1 MIMNMI
7 MIMIIIMLMIII
19 IIIIVIIIITIII
32 VIIIIFIIII
42 IIIDISFVWQNV
54 RLAFL
59 VKTVSLNAP
68 AKMTP
73 SAITW
78 MGNATVDWDTL
89 EPTAKKV
96 RESWL

>member
-7 MIMIIIMLMIII
+7 MIIIIIMLMIII
-19 IIIIVIIIITIII
+19 IIIIVIIIVI

-42 IIIDISFVWQNV
+42 IIIDISVIWQNV